1 VTLVLQGH
9 NHAYERIRAGGM
21 TYVTTG
27 GGGAPVYPC
36 VRPAMGLQRCVPAYH
51 FLVVTA
57 TRARVVVRAVTPS
70 GATIERV
77 TLPVRAPSPARPS
90 A

>member
-1 VTLVLQGH
+1 
-9 NHAYERIRAGGM
+9 
-21 TYVTTG
+21 
-27 GGGAPVYPC
+27 
-36 VRPAMGLQRCVPAYH
+36 MGLQRCVPAYH